1 VRSSYATLG
10 LGVLIFAALVFA
22 ADKLVTA
29 TPARAGAAAPADLAQ
44 VLPFAIMALLLA
56 FILWQR
62 RPPGAPDA
70 PGQTVLRGI
79 RGATTVEEDTADAI
93 LEATGELVREIVA
106 ANDLR
111 PENVASA
118 LFTVTPDLHAEFP
131 AAAARRMG
139 WTMVPLLN
147 FTEIGVP
154 GRLERCIRVLVHV
167 NTTRTQNEMVHVYL
181 REAVALRPDLV
192 QRSATPQ

>member
-1 VRSSYATLG
+1 MRELVRR
-10 LGVLIFAALVFA
+10 
-22 ADKLVTA
+22 
-29 TPARAGAAAPADLAQ
+29 ARGTM
-44 VLPFAIMALLLA
+44 V
-56 FILWQR
+56 
-62 RPPGAPDA
+62 
-70 PGQTVLRGI
+70 VRGI
-79 RGATTVEEDTADAI
+79 RGATTVSEDTAAAI

-106 ANDLR
+106 ANTLK
-111 PENVASA
+111 PEDVASA

-167 NTTRTQNEMVHVYL
+167 NTARTQNEMVHVYL
-181 REAVALRPDLV
+181 REAVALRPDLAGRE
-192 QRSATPQ
+192 RSTTPQ